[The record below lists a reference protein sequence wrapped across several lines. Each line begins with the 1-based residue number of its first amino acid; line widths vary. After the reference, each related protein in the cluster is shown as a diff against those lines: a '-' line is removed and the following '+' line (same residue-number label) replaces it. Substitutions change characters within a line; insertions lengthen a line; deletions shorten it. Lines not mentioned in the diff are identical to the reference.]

1 MQQEEQLITATVD
14 AAQSILRKQINMSN
28 FYNKKGVSG
37 APIDMSDDSRTIVV
51 YYSAFGN
58 VDSDGDMIMP
68 GAFTKSLKENGP
80 QGKNRIWHLFNHSTD
95 KPVAKPFDMAEDSFG
110 LKSYVKMPNTTLG
123 RDTYELYKDGHITE
137 HSIGFQTVKSQ
148 AKSAYN
154 EISEIK
160 LFEGSS
166 VLWGANA
173 NTPTVMVKSEIKA
186 TVIDEIAKTIK
197 SLRNGFYT
205 DETFGL
211 LELKLKQ
218 LQQYLAEME
227 DEESVPSEQQPPV
240 DEPSD
245 LQPEDESEEEALEE
259 EENPTI
265 SIEIEVSKY
274 LQSFK
279 IFN

>member
-1 MQQEEQLITATVD
+1 
-14 AAQSILRKQINMSN
+14 MSN
-28 FYNKKGVSG
+28 FYNRKGVSG

-95 KPVAKPFDMAEDSFG
+95 KPVAKPFDMQEDSFG

-123 RDTYELYKDGHITE
+123 RDTYELYRDGHITE

-166 VLWGANA
+166 VLWGANS

-186 TVIDEIAKTIK
+186 TVIDEISKTIK
-197 SLRNGFYT
+197 SLRNGLYT

-227 DEESVPSEQQPPV
+227 DEESITPESQPQTDFPGEL
-240 DEPSD
+240 DN
-245 LQPEDESEEEALEE
+245 PEDQAEDALEE
-259 EENPTI
+259 EEDPMI
-265 SIEIEVSKY
+265 SVEIEINKY

>member
-1 MQQEEQLITATVD
+1 
-14 AAQSILRKQINMSN
+14 MSN
-28 FYNKKGVSG
+28 FYNKKAVSG
-37 APIDMSDDSRTIVV
+37 PPVDMAEDTRSIEV
-51 YYSAFGN
+51 YYSAFGH
-58 VDSDGDMIMP
+58 VDSDGDVITP
-68 GAFTKSLKENGP
+68 GAFTKSIKENGP

-95 KPVAKPFDMAEDSFG
+95 KPVSKPRDLVEDAFG
-110 LKSYVKMPNTTLG
+110 LKAIVKMPNTTLG

-137 HSIGFQTVKSQ
+137 HSIGFKTVKSQ
-148 AKSAYN
+148 AKSGYN
-154 EISEIK
+154 EINEIQ

-166 VLWGANA
+166 VLWGANS
-173 NTPTVMVKSEIKA
+173 NTPTVMVKSEIKV
-186 TVIDEIAKTIK
+186 TLIDEIAKTIK

-227 DEESVPSEQQPPV
+227 DEESVPSEEQPPV
-240 DEPSD
+240 DMPGE
-245 LQPEDESEEEALEE
+245 LQTPEANPEEALVEE
-259 EENPTI
+259 DDPMV
-265 SIEIEVSKY
+265 SIEIEVNKY

>member
-1 MQQEEQLITATVD
+1 MRTVEQSTTAIAD
-14 AAQSILRKQINMSN
+14 AVRCMLLKQINMSN
-28 FYNKKGVSG
+28 FYNKKAVSG
-37 APIDMSDDSRTIVV
+37 TPVDMADDSKTVTV

-58 VDSDGDMIMP
+58 VDSDGDIIVP
-68 GAFTKSLKENGP
+68 GAFTKSIKENGP
-80 QGKNRIWHLFNHSTD
+80 NAKNRIWHLFNHSTD
-95 KPVAKPFDMAEDSFG
+95 KPVSKPKELVEDAFG
-110 LKSYVKMPNTTLG
+110 LKAVVKMPNTTLG

-137 HSIGFQTVKSQ
+137 HSIGFQTVKSL
-148 AKSAYN
+148 AKTAYN
-154 EISEIK
+154 EITEIK

-166 VLWGANA
+166 VLWGANS
-173 NTPTVMVKSEIKA
+173 NTPTVMVKSEIKS

-218 LQQYLAEME
+218 LQQYLTEME
-227 DEESVPSEQQPPV
+227 DETSVPSEQQPPT
-240 DEPSD
+240 DFPGE
-245 LQPEDESEEEALEE
+245 LQTPEEDAQEALDE

-265 SIEIEVSKY
+265 SVEIEINKY

>member
-1 MQQEEQLITATVD
+1 
-14 AAQSILRKQINMSN
+14 MSN
-28 FYNKKGVSG
+28 FYNKKAVSG
-37 APIDMSDDSRTIVV
+37 AVVDMTDDSKTVTV

-58 VDSDGDMIMP
+58 VDSDGDVIMP
-68 GAFTKSLKENGP
+68 GAFTKSIKENGP

-95 KPVAKPFDMAEDSFG
+95 KPVSKPKELLEDSFG
-110 LKSYVKMPNTTLG
+110 LKAVVKMPNTTLG

-137 HSIGFQTVKSQ
+137 HSIGFKTVKSQ
-148 AKSAYN
+148 AKTGYN
-154 EISEIK
+154 EINEIQ

-166 VLWGANA
+166 VLWGANS
-173 NTPTVMVKSEIKA
+173 NTPTVMVKSEIKS
-186 TVIDEIAKTIK
+186 TLIDEIAKTIK

-227 DEESVPSEQQPPV
+227 DDMSVPSEDQPQTDFPGEL
-240 DEPSD
+240 DN
-245 LQPEDESEEEALEE
+245 PEDQAEDALEE
-259 EENPTI
+259 EEDPMV
-265 SIEIEVSKY
+265 SIEIEINKY

>member
-1 MQQEEQLITATVD
+1 
-14 AAQSILRKQINMSN
+14 MSN
-28 FYNKKGVSG
+28 FYNKKAVSG
-37 APIDMSDDSRTIVV
+37 APVDMADDSRTIVV

-58 VDSDGDMIMP
+58 VDSDGDIIMP
-68 GAFTKSLKENGP
+68 GAFTKSIKENGP
-80 QGKNRIWHLFNHSTD
+80 GAKNRIWHLFNHSTD
-95 KPVAKPFDMAEDSFG
+95 KPVSKPKELVEDTFG
-110 LKSYVKMPNTTLG
+110 LKAVVKMPNTTLG

-137 HSIGFQTVKSQ
+137 HSIGFQTI
-148 AKSAYN
+148 KSAAKQGYN
-154 EISEIK
+154 EIQEIK

-166 VLWGANA
+166 VLWGANS

-186 TVIDEIAKTIK
+186 TVIDEISKTIK

-227 DEESVPSEQQPPV
+227 DEESVTSEQQPQTDFPGEL
-240 DEPSD
+240 DN
-245 LQPEDESEEEALEE
+245 PEDEAEDALEE
-259 EENPTI
+259 EEDPMV
-265 SIEIEVSKY
+265 SVEIEISKY

>member
-1 MQQEEQLITATVD
+1 
-14 AAQSILRKQINMSN
+14 MSN

-37 APIDMSDDSRTIVV
+37 APVDMADDSRTITV

-58 VDSDGDMIMP
+58 VDSDGDVIVP
-68 GAFTKSLKENGP
+68 GAFTKSIKENGP

-95 KPVAKPFDMAEDSFG
+95 KPVSKPKELAEDNFG
-110 LKSYVKMPNTTLG
+110 LLSRIKMPNTTLG

-137 HSIGFQTVKSQ
+137 HSIGFQTIKSQ
-148 AKSAYN
+148 AKSGYN
-154 EISEIK
+154 EIQEIK

-166 VLWGANA
+166 VLWGANS
-173 NTPTVMVKSEIKA
+173 NTPTIMVKSEIKS
-186 TVIDEIAKTIK
+186 TLIDEIAKTIK

-227 DEESVPSEQQPPV
+227 DEDSVASEQQPPI
-240 DEPSD
+240 DAPTD
-245 LQPEDESEEEALEE
+245 LQPEGESEDEALEDE
-259 EENPTI
+259 DDPMI
-265 SIEIEVSKY
+265 SVELEINKY

>member
-1 MQQEEQLITATVD
+1 
-14 AAQSILRKQINMSN
+14 MSN
-28 FYNKKGVSG
+28 FYNKKAVSG
-37 APIDMSDDSRTIVV
+37 VPVDMADDTRTIEV

-58 VDSDGDMIMP
+58 VDSDGDVIMP
-68 GAFTKSLKENGP
+68 GSFTKSIKENGP

-95 KPVAKPFDMAEDSFG
+95 KPVSKPKELVEDAFG
-110 LKSYVKMPNTTLG
+110 LKAIVKMPNTTLG
-123 RDTYELYKDGHITE
+123 RDTYELYKEGHITE
-137 HSIGFQTVKSQ
+137 HSIGFQTIKTQ
-148 AKSAYN
+148 AKSGYN
-154 EISEIK
+154 EINEIK

-173 NTPTVMVKSEIKA
+173 NTPTVGVKSQIKS
-186 TVIDEIAKTIK
+186 VLVDEMGKTIK

-227 DEESVPSEQQPPV
+227 DEDSVPSEQQPPEV
-240 DEPSD
+240 IPAD
-245 LQPEDESEEEALEE
+245 LQPEGIEEEEALEE
-259 EENPTI
+259 EEDPMV
-265 SIEIEVSKY
+265 SVEIEVSKY

>member
-1 MQQEEQLITATVD
+1 
-14 AAQSILRKQINMSN
+14 MSN
-28 FYNKKGVSG
+28 FYNKKAVSG
-37 APIDMSDDSRTIVV
+37 SVVDMADDSKTVTV

-58 VDSDGDMIMP
+58 VDSDGDVIMP
-68 GAFTKSLKENGP
+68 GAFTKSIKENGP
-80 QGKNRIWHLFNHSTD
+80 EGKNRIWHLFNHSTD
-95 KPVAKPFDMAEDSFG
+95 KPVSKPKELMEDTFG
-110 LKSYVKMPNTTLG
+110 LKAVVKMPNTTLG

-148 AKSAYN
+148 AKTGYN
-154 EISEIK
+154 EIQEIK

-166 VLWGANA
+166 VLWGANS
-173 NTPTVMVKSEIKA
+173 NTPTVMVKSEIKS

-218 LQQYLAEME
+218 LQQYLGEME
-227 DEESVPSEQQPPV
+227 DDMSVASEDQPQTDFPG
-240 DEPSD
+240 E
-245 LQPEDESEEEALEE
+245 LMNPEDQTEDALEE
-259 EENPTI
+259 EEDPMI
-265 SIEIEVSKY
+265 SVEIEINKY